1 MPKSIT
7 LRIPD
12 EEYERF
18 TELARRENRPLSNFI
33 ETAVLKYIESQDMAD
48 EFEMEEIIGNRE
60 LRKGLNRGIKDAEEK
75 RGRFV

>member
-18 TELARRENRPLSNFI
+18 TELAKRENRPLSNFI